1 MREHFM
7 GNALGHSFN
16 EAAEGK
22 FRSPEVW
29 GFLDKKLIQFN
40 PGKNLG
46 KWTVSDE
53 MDIWH
58 I

>member
-1 MREHFM
+1 M
-7 GNALGHSFN
+7 GNALGHSFS